1 MPRAG
6 LKPWV
11 KGESGNPLGCSKE
24 VWNVIRNA
32 RGKSNEA
39 IEIAYEIM
47 CDDRIRA
54 QDRLKACEIIL
65 ERGLGKAPQL
75 NVNVDGDTKAGKN
88 AVAVVARQV
97 FLSLQ
102 KGDLQALLPDV
113 VDVSF
118 EEASK
123 RAKQADQ

>member
-75 NVNVDGDTKAGKN
+75 NVNVDGDTKVGKN

-118 EEASK
+118 EEASG
-123 RAKQADQ
+123 RAKQANQ

>member
-75 NVNVDGDTKAGKN
+75 NVNVDGDTKVGKN

-118 EEASK
+118 EEASG

>member
-11 KGESGNPLGCSKE
+11 KGQSGNPLGCSKE

>member
-118 EEASK
+118 EEASG
-123 RAKQADQ
+123 RAKQANQ

>member
-39 IEIAYEIM
+39 IEIADEIM

-118 EEASK
+118 EEASG
-123 RAKQADQ
+123 RAKQANQ

>member
-75 NVNVDGDTKAGKN
+75 NVTVDGDTKAGKN

-118 EEASK
+118 EEASG